1 MGEIERFPDLSS
13 LIKALD
19 EHFPT
24 WNMMGD
30 LIDVGERSATT
41 RLVPAPLHLRPGGT
55 VSGPAQ
61 FAMAD
66 VCMYLAILWELGPQA
81 APCVTADMHSRF
93 LKAASPE
100 IPLICTAKLIRVGKT
115 LIIGEA
121 QIRQE
126 GSDDAVGL
134 FTASY
139 TAPRPIAPA

>member
-1 MGEIERFPDLSS
+1 MGQLDRFADMGAM
-13 LIKALD
+13 IKALD
-19 EHFPT
+19 ENFPT
-24 WNMMGD
+24 WNMMGN

-66 VCMYLAILWELGPQA
+66 VCMYLAILWELGPVA

-93 LKAASPE
+93 LKAAANDTA
-100 IPLICTAKLIRVGKT
+100 LICQAKLIRVGKT

-121 QIRQE
+121 QISQE
-126 GSDDAVGL
+126 GIGDTVGL

-139 TAPRPIAPA
+139 TAPRT